1 MHISHLHGEAQE
13 MHCHIQTLLSILWTT
28 HIIIAH
34 TWWKLHLPPQSHVGS
49 SYVVHPY
56 HPVLR
61 ISLVKVTLFSL
72 NLLSPSNSQQGTTWA
87 QPRSNW
93 CWAPQSSWILESA
106 ARRPAKCQGLHRD
119 EMAPES
125 KVLWWIGSSMILKD
139 KWIYIY
145 IFIVYRYTL
154 I

>member
-61 ISLVKVTLFSL
+61 ISLVKWLCFHWISSV
-72 NLLSPSNSQQGTTWA
+72 LSTP
-87 QPRSNW
+87 
-93 CWAPQSSWILESA
+93 
-106 ARRPAKCQGLHRD
+106 
-119 EMAPES
+119 S
-125 KVLWWIGSSMILKD
+125 KVQHGRNPAPIDVGHRKALGFWKAPHGARQNAKAFTGMKWPQRARCFDELDLPWYLKTSG
-139 KWIYIY
+139 YIC
-145 IFIVYRYTL
+145 I
-154 I
+154 